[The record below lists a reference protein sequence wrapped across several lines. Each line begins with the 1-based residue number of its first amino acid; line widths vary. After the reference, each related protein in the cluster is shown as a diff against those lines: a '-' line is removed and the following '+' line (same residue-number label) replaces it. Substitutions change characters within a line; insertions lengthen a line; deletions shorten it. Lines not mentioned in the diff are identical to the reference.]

1 MENKE
6 VDIVYV
12 GQSTYILE
20 TKDGTRQLIDPWLKN
35 NPACP
40 ENLQE
45 PKDIDYILITH
56 GHFDHIGD
64 LFAACE
70 LNKKAQIITSLEIAS
85 WLNAKGIANTLP
97 MGIGGTQPID
107 DGIRVTMVNAVHASG
122 IADDSSDAML
132 YGGVANGFV
141 VTFKNQFSVY
151 FAGDTAV
158 FSDMKLIGE
167 IYSPDVAVLP
177 IGDHFTMGP
186 KEAYYATKLLGVS
199 NVIPFHYGTFPV
211 LVGTPE
217 EYIELVKDLGGNV
230 YVMSPGDVL

>member
-12 GQSTYILE
+12 GHSTYILE
-20 TKDGTRQLIDPWLKN
+20 TKDGTRLLIDPWLKN

-177 IGDHFTMGP
+177 LSLIH
-186 KEAYYATKLLGVS
+186 
-199 NVIPFHYGTFPV
+199 I
-211 LVGTPE
+211 
-217 EYIELVKDLGGNV
+217 
-230 YVMSPGDVL
+230 

>member
-12 GQSTYILE
+12 GHSTYILE
-20 TKDGTRQLIDPWLKN
+20 TKDGTRLLIDPWLKN

-56 GHFDHIGD
+56 EHFDHIGD
-64 LFAACE
+64 LFAAYE
-70 LNKKAQIITSLEIAS
+70 LNKKAQVITSLEIAS

-217 EYIELVKDLGGNV
+217 EYIELVKDLGVNV

>member
-1 MENKE
+1 MRNKE
-6 VDIVYV
+6 VDIQYV
-12 GQSTYILE
+12 GHSTYILDD
-20 TKDGTRQLIDPWLKN
+20 KAGTRILIDPWLTN

-40 ENLQE
+40 EKLQE

-64 LFAACE
+64 LFSAIE
-70 LNKKAQIITSLEIAS
+70 LNKNAKIITSLEISS
-85 WLNAKGIANTLP
+85 WLNAKGVSNTLP

-107 DGIRVTMVNAVHASG
+107 NEIRVTMVNAVHGSG
-122 IADDSSDAML
+122 IADDSSESML
-132 YGGVANGFV
+132 YGGVANGFIL
-141 VTFKNQFSVY
+141 TFKNGFSIY
-151 FAGDTAV
+151 FSGDTAI

-186 KEAYYATKLLGVS
+186 KEAFHATKLIGAKH
-199 NVIPFHYGTFPV
+199 VIPFHYGTFPV

-217 EYIELVKDLGGNV
+217 EYIELVKDLDVSV
-230 YVMSPGDVL
+230 YVMNPGDVI

>member
-1 MENKE
+1 M
-6 VDIVYV
+6 
-12 GQSTYILE
+12 
-20 TKDGTRQLIDPWLKN
+20 
-35 NPACP
+35 
-40 ENLQE
+40 
-45 PKDIDYILITH
+45 
-56 GHFDHIGD
+56 
-64 LFAACE
+64 FAACE

-217 EYIELVKDLGGNV
+217 EYIELVKDLGVNV